1 MNRNLQKVVMPSSLR
16 VIGNSCFVLCS
27 KLKEVEL
34 NEGLTEIRDLAFCY
48 VYAENMTIPS
58 SVEWIGNSAITL
70 HDRYGE
76 LIIPENLRKTG
87 YTGFAADYGKTFY
100 QEVIKIPA
108 KLQLISPLLGRVLFE
123 CYEVDPSNPYYK
135 EEDGILMSRDGKTL
149 VSVPTLRKGELHIP
163 EGTMYIRFSA
173 LNECDLITDIYLPDS
188 ILDLGNIGVK
198 DNKTGKYKYTI
209 HCHEGSEPQKKL
221 EAKEVPWVPI
231 GD

>member
-1 MNRNLQKVVMPSSLR
+1 
-16 VIGNSCFVLCS
+16 
-27 KLKEVEL
+27 
-34 NEGLTEIRDLAFCY
+34 
-48 VYAENMTIPS
+48 
-58 SVEWIGNSAITL
+58 
-70 HDRYGE
+70 
-76 LIIPENLRKTG
+76 
-87 YTGFAADYGKTFY
+87 
-100 QEVIKIPA
+100 
-108 KLQLISPLLGRVLFE
+108 
-123 CYEVDPSNPYYK
+123 
-135 EEDGILMSRDGKTL
+135 MSRDGKTL